1 MNITF
6 QGTNLDLN
14 DDIRAFVEEKLN
26 DAFKAF
32 GKINTDPIRVAVEL
46 ERTTRH
52 HRKGDTLYRAEANVS
67 VPGRLIRAEES
78 SDDLKQAIVAMK
90 ETLTREIRQWR
101 ERYLDKR
108 RDGGRAAKE
117 MLRRLEE

>member
-14 DDIRAFVEEKLN
+14 DDLRSFVEEKLN

-32 GKINTDPIRVAVEL
+32 GHIKTDPIRVAVEL

-52 HRKGDTLYRAEANVS
+52 HRKNDALYRAEANVS

-78 SDDLKQAIVAMK
+78 SDDLYQAIVAMK

-101 ERYLDKR
+101 ERHLDQR
-108 RDGGRAAKE
+108 RNGGRAAKE

>member
-14 DDIRAFVEEKLN
+14 DDLRNFVEEKLN

-32 GKINTDPIRVAVEL
+32 GNIKTDPIRVAVEL

-52 HRKGDTLYRAEANVS
+52 HRKDDTLYRAEANVS
-67 VPGRLIRAEES
+67 VPGRLIRVEETS
-78 SDDLKQAIVAMK
+78 PDLYQAIVEMK

-101 ERYLDKR
+101 ERHLDQR
-108 RDGGRAAKE
+108 RNGGRAAKE
-117 MLRRLEE
+117 MLRNLEE